1 MDKKMKKDSLLKS
14 SLWISISGIIS
25 RILAVVYIIP
35 WNIWIGPLAVNAANA
50 MYGKVYN
57 IYNLFLIIA
66 TAGIPSAISKEVA
79 AHNALGRFDQSEKLF
94 KKYSFYMTLVGIG
107 CAAIM
112 FFGAKYVAIVLAAGD
127 MRVVTPIKYLS
138 VAMLIIPALGI
149 LRGYIQGY
157 AFISYSAFSQ
167 VIEQIARVT
176 YMLYATYTIMIL
188 QKGNYIS
195 AVNQSTLASFIGA
208 TLAYVFLL
216 WIRVKVRRSVTIDD
230 IKTKDDLPT
239 DETIDINF
247 GSMLRSAIPFLLVDT
262 IMTVLQLFDQTTFTW
277 IYQLILHASEK
288 TIDNLYA
295 MFGFQANKIIM
306 VLVSLAISV
315 SASVI
320 PALSAMVSKKVSNE
334 YIQNFMRK
342 IVQFTVFIIL
352 PATFGVMAISRQLW
366 TAFVF
371 YDQSILGSKVLI
383 VSCFEAFFY
392 CLFMILENILQVTHH
407 MKKSMIYLVIAYLL
421 KIVLQLPLTLALGV
435 YGPVVA
441 TTIAFVIMSHFAFRL
456 INKEFAIVDKELG
469 KKLIHILIDGL
480 IMLVVVVVANLL
492 IVQVISDATKVG
504 AIIVI
509 AICGVLGILVYGFLS
524 YKDGS
529 LNILKDIR
537 DTKIY

>member
-1 MDKKMKKDSLLKS
+1 MKKDSLLKS

-25 RILAVVYIIP
+25 RVLAVVYIIP

-79 AHNALGRFDQSEKLF
+79 AHNALGRYDQSEKLF
-94 KKYSFYMTLVGIG
+94 KKYSIYMTLVGIV
-107 CAAIM
+107 CAAVM

-188 QKGNYIS
+188 QKGNYVS

-216 WIRVKVRRSVTIDD
+216 WIRVRVRKSTTIED
-230 IKTKDDLPT
+230 IKTSPEPT
-239 DETIDINF
+239 ETNLDINF
-247 GSMLRSAIPFLLVDT
+247 SSMLRSAIPFLLVDT

-320 PALSAMVSKKVSNE
+320 PALSAMVSKKASNE
-334 YIQNFMRK
+334 EVQNFMRK
-342 IVQFTVFIIL
+342 IVQFTFFIIV
-352 PATFGVMAISRQLW
+352 PATFGVIAISRQLW

-392 CLFMILENILQVTHH
+392 CTFMILENILQVTRH
-407 MKKSMIYLVIAYLL
+407 MKKSMVYLAIAYLL
-421 KIVLQLPLTLALGV
+421 KVVLQLPLTLALGV
-435 YGPVVA
+435 YGPVTA
-441 TTIAFVIMSHFAFRL
+441 TGISFTIMSYFAFRL
-456 INKEFAIVDKELG
+456 INKQFQIIDQVLA
-469 KKLIHILIDGL
+469 KKLIRILIDGI
-480 IMLVVVVVANLL
+480 IMLVVVGVANFL
-492 IVQVISDATKVG
+492 VVKVISDATKVG

-509 AICGVLGILVYGFLS
+509 IICGILGILVYGILS

-529 LNILKDIR
+529 LKIMKEIR

>member
-1 MDKKMKKDSLLKS
+1 MEKQMKKDSLLKS
-14 SLWISISGIIS
+14 SLWISISGILS
-25 RILAVVYIIP
+25 RILSVVYIIP
-35 WNIWIGPLAVNAANA
+35 WNIWIGPLAVGAANA
-50 MYGKVYN
+50 LYGKVYN

-79 AHNALGRFDQSEKLF
+79 AHNALGRYDQSEKLF
-94 KKYSFYMTLVGIG
+94 KKYTIYMSLVGIVL
-107 CAAIM
+107 AFIM

-167 VIEQIARVT
+167 VIEQIARVA
-176 YMLYATYTIMIL
+176 YMLYATYTIMVL
-188 QKGNYIS
+188 QKGNYMS

-208 TLAYVFLL
+208 TLAYLFLL
-216 WIRVKVRRSVTIDD
+216 WIRVKVRRSITVTDV
-230 IKTKDDLPT
+230 KDTADVPEG
-239 DETIDINF
+239 DVPDINF
-247 GSMLRSAIPFLLVDT
+247 SSMLRSAIPFLLVDT

-277 IYQLILHASEK
+277 IYELILHASQR

-295 MFGFQANKIIM
+295 MFGFQANKLIM

-320 PALSAMVSKKVSNE
+320 PALSAMVSRKVGGE
-334 YIQNFMRK
+334 KVRKLMQN

-352 PATFGVMAISRQLW
+352 PATFGMIAISRQLW
-366 TAFVF
+366 TVFVF

-392 CLFMILENILQVTHH
+392 CVFMILENILQVTHH
-407 MKKSMIYLVIAYLL
+407 VKKSLIYLAIAYLI
-421 KIVLQLPLTLALGV
+421 KVVLQLPLTLALGV
-435 YGPVVA
+435 YGPLA
-441 TTIAFVIMSHFAFRL
+441 ASTIAFMITGHFAFRL
-456 INKEFAIVDKELG
+456 INKQFQIINKELG
-469 KKLIHILIDGL
+469 KKLLRILLDGL
-480 IMLVVVVVANLL
+480 IMLVVVAIADFFVVK
-492 IVQVISDATKVG
+492 VISDATKIG
-504 AIIVI
+504 ASIVI
-509 AICGVLGILVYGFLS
+509 IICGLIGVAVYGFLS

-529 LNILKDIR
+529 LKILKDIR
-537 DTKIY
+537 DTDIY

>member
-1 MDKKMKKDSLLKS
+1 MKKDSLLKS
-14 SLWISISGIIS
+14 SLWISLSGILS
-25 RILAVVYIIP
+25 RILSVVYIIP
-35 WNIWIGPLAVNAANA
+35 WNIWIGPLAVGAANA
-50 MYGKVYN
+50 LYGKVYN

-79 AHNALGRFDQSEKLF
+79 AHNALGRYDQSEKLF
-94 KKYSFYMTLVGIG
+94 KKYTFYMSLVGLV
-107 CAAIM
+107 CAGIM

-138 VAMLIIPALGI
+138 VAMLVIPALGI

-167 VIEQIARVT
+167 VIEQIARVA

-188 QKGNYIS
+188 QKGNYMT

-208 TLAYVFLL
+208 TLAYLFLI
-216 WIRVKVRRSVTIDD
+216 WIRIKVRRSVTIEDV
-230 IKTKDDLPT
+230 KTTKDLP
-239 DETIDINF
+239 ENGPEISF
-247 GSMLRSAIPFLLVDT
+247 SSMLRSAIPFLLVDT

-277 IYQLILHASEK
+277 IYELILHASQR
-288 TIDNLYA
+288 TIDDLYA
-295 MFGFQANKIIM
+295 MFGFQANKLIM

-320 PALSAMVSKKVSNE
+320 PALSAMVSRKIEDSQ
-334 YIQNFMRK
+334 IQKLMRN

-352 PATFGVMAISRQLW
+352 PATFGMMAISRQLW
-366 TAFVF
+366 TVFVF
-371 YDQSILGSKVLI
+371 YNQSALGSKVLI

-392 CLFMILENILQVTHH
+392 CAFMILENILQVTHH
-407 MKKSMIYLVIAYLL
+407 VKKSMLYLVIAYLI

-435 YGPVVA
+435 YGPLTA
-441 TTIAFVIMSHFAFRL
+441 STIAFLVMSYFAFRL
-456 INKEFAIVDKELG
+456 INQQFHIVDKELG
-469 KKLIHILIDGL
+469 KRLSKILLDGIVMLIVVAVADF
-480 IMLVVVVVANLL
+480 LVVK
-492 IVQVISDATKVG
+492 VISDATKIG
-504 AIIVI
+504 AMIVI
-509 AICGVLGILVYGFLS
+509 IICGLIGIAVYGFMS

-529 LNILKDIR
+529 LKILKEIR

>member
-25 RILAVVYIIP
+25 RVLAVVYIIP

-79 AHNALGRFDQSEKLF
+79 AHNALGRYDQSEKLF
-94 KKYSFYMTLVGIG
+94 KKYSIYMTLVGIV
-107 CAAIM
+107 CAAVM

-167 VIEQIARVT
+167 VIEQIARVA

-188 QKGNYIS
+188 QKGNYVS

-216 WIRVKVRRSVTIDD
+216 WIRVRVRKSTTIED
-230 IKTKDDLPT
+230 IKTSPEPT
-239 DETIDINF
+239 ETNLDINF
-247 GSMLRSAIPFLLVDT
+247 SSMLRSAIPFLLVDT

-320 PALSAMVSKKVSNE
+320 PALSAMVSKKASNE
-334 YIQNFMRK
+334 EVQNFMRK
-342 IVQFTVFIIL
+342 IVQFTFFIIV
-352 PATFGVMAISRQLW
+352 PATFGVIAISRQLW

-392 CLFMILENILQVTHH
+392 CTFMILENILQVTRH
-407 MKKSMIYLVIAYLL
+407 MKKSMVYLAIAYLL
-421 KIVLQLPLTLALGV
+421 KVVLQLPLTLALGV
-435 YGPVVA
+435 YGPVTA
-441 TTIAFVIMSHFAFRL
+441 TGISFTIMSYFAFRL
-456 INKEFAIVDKELG
+456 INKQFQIVDQVLA
-469 KKLIHILIDGL
+469 KKLIRILIDGI
-480 IMLVVVVVANLL
+480 IMLVVVGVANFL
-492 IVQVISDATKVG
+492 VVKVISDATKVG

-509 AICGVLGILVYGFLS
+509 IICGILGILVYGILS

-529 LNILKDIR
+529 LKIMKEIR
-537 DTKIY
+537 DAKLY

>member
-1 MDKKMKKDSLLKS
+1 MKKDSLLKS

-25 RILAVVYIIP
+25 RVLAVIYIIP
-35 WNIWIGPLAVNAANA
+35 WNIWIGPVAVYAANA

-79 AHNALGRFDQSEKLF
+79 AHNAIGRFDQSEKLF
-94 KKYSFYMTLVGIG
+94 KKYTIYMSLVGIV
-107 CAAIM
+107 CAGVM

-138 VAMLIIPALGI
+138 IAMLIIPALGI

-167 VIEQIARVT
+167 VIEQIARVA
-176 YMLYATYTIMIL
+176 YMLYATYTIMVL
-188 QKGNYIS
+188 QKGNYVS

-208 TLAYVFLL
+208 TLAYIFLL
-216 WIRVKVRRSVTIDD
+216 WIRVKVRKTVTIDD
-230 IKTKDDLPT
+230 VRKTNDLPN
-239 DETIDINF
+239 DAPDSDINF
-247 GSMLRSAIPFLLVDT
+247 SSMLRSAIPFLLVDT

-277 IYQLILHASEK
+277 IYQLILHASQN
-288 TIDNLYA
+288 TIDTLYA

-320 PALSAMVSKKVSNE
+320 PALSAMVSRKVKDE
-334 YIQNFMRK
+334 EIRTFMRK

-371 YDQSILGSKVLI
+371 YNQSILGSKVLI

-392 CLFMILENILQVTHH
+392 CVFMILENILQVTHH
-407 MKKSMIYLVIAYLL
+407 MKKSMIYLAIAYII
-421 KIVLQLPLTLALGV
+421 KIALQVPLTVTLGV

-441 TTIAFVIMSHFAFRL
+441 TTISFVIMSHFAFRL
-456 INKEFAIVDKELG
+456 INKQFQIVDKELG

-480 IMLVVVVVANLL
+480 VMLAVVVIANFF
-492 IVQVISDATKVG
+492 IVKVISDATKVG
-504 AIIVI
+504 AILVI
-509 AICGVLGILVYGFLS
+509 IICGIIGVLVYGFLS

-529 LNILKDIR
+529 LKILKEIR

>member
-1 MDKKMKKDSLLKS
+1 MKKDSLLKS
-14 SLWISISGIIS
+14 SMWISISGILS
-25 RILAVVYIIP
+25 RVLSVVYIIP
-35 WNIWIGPLAVNAANA
+35 WNIWIGPVAVGAANA
-50 MYGKVYN
+50 LYGKVYN

-79 AHNALGRFDQSEKLF
+79 AHNALGRYDQSEKLF
-94 KKYSFYMTLVGIG
+94 KKYTIYMSLVGIVL
-107 CAAIM
+107 AFVM

-138 VAMLIIPALGI
+138 IAMLVIPALGI

-167 VIEQIARVT
+167 VIEQIARVA

-188 QKGNYIS
+188 QKGNYMS

-208 TLAYVFLL
+208 TLAYLFLL
-216 WIRVKVRRSVTIDD
+216 WIRVKVRRSVTVTD
-230 IKTKDDLPT
+230 IKDTAELPT
-239 DETIDINF
+239 EDVPDINF
-247 GSMLRSAIPFLLVDT
+247 SSMLRSAIPFLLVDT

-277 IYQLILHASEK
+277 IYELILHASQK
-288 TIDNLYA
+288 TIDDLYA
-295 MFGFQANKIIM
+295 MFGFQANKLIM

-320 PALSAMVSKKVSNE
+320 PALSAMVSRKVGE
-334 YIQNFMRK
+334 DQVRKLMQN

-352 PATFGVMAISRQLW
+352 PATFGMIAIGRQLW
-366 TAFVF
+366 TVFVF
-371 YDQSILGSKVLI
+371 YDQSILGSKVLA

-392 CLFMILENILQVTHH
+392 CVFMILENILQVTHH
-407 MKKSMIYLVIAYLL
+407 VKKSMVYLGLAYLI

-435 YGPVVA
+435 YGPLVA
-441 TTIAFVIMSHFAFRL
+441 STVAFMVMGHFAFRL
-456 INKEFAIVDKELG
+456 INKEFQIINKDLG
-469 KKLIHILIDGL
+469 KKLIKILIDGL
-480 IMLVVVVVANLL
+480 IMLVVVVAADFLV
-492 IVQVISDATKVG
+492 VKVISDATKIG
-504 AIIVI
+504 ASIVI
-509 AICGVLGILVYGFLS
+509 IICGLIGVAVYGFLS

-529 LNILKDIR
+529 LKILKEIR

>member
-1 MDKKMKKDSLLKS
+1 MKKDSLLKS
-14 SLWISISGIIS
+14 SLWISLSGILS
-25 RILAVVYIIP
+25 RILSVIYIIP
-35 WNIWIGPLAVNAANA
+35 WNIWIGPVAVGAANA
-50 MYGKVYN
+50 LYGKVYN

-94 KKYSFYMTLVGIG
+94 KKYTIYMSLVGIVL
-107 CAAIM
+107 AFIM

-167 VIEQIARVT
+167 VIEQIARVA
-176 YMLYATYTIMIL
+176 YMLYATYTIMVL
-188 QKGNYIS
+188 QKGNYMT

-208 TLAYVFLL
+208 TLAYLFLL
-216 WIRVKVRRSVTIDD
+216 WIRIKVRRSVTVTD
-230 IKTKDDLPT
+230 IKTTNDIPT
-239 DETIDINF
+239 DENTPDINF
-247 GSMLRSAIPFLLVDT
+247 NSMLRSAIPFLLVDT
-262 IMTVLQLFDQTTFTW
+262 IMTVLQLFDQTTFSW
-277 IYQLILHASEK
+277 IYELILHASQR
-288 TIDNLYA
+288 TIDDLYA
-295 MFGFQANKIIM
+295 MFGFQANKLIM

-315 SASVI
+315 SSSVI
-320 PALSAMVSKKVSNE
+320 PALSAMISRKVGTE
-334 YIQNFMRK
+334 QIQKLMRN

-352 PATFGVMAISRQLW
+352 PATFGMIAISRQLW
-366 TAFVF
+366 TVFVF

-392 CLFMILENILQVTHH
+392 CVFMILENILQVSHH
-407 MKKSMIYLVIAYLL
+407 VKKSLIYLAIAYLL
-421 KIVLQLPLTLALGV
+421 KVVLQLPLTLALGV
-435 YGPVVA
+435 YGPLVA
-441 TTIAFVIMSHFAFRL
+441 STIAFMVMGHFAFRL
-456 INKEFAIVDKELG
+456 INKQFQVVDKDLG
-469 KKLIHILIDGL
+469 KKLLRILIDGL
-480 IMLVVVVVANLL
+480 IMLVVVAVADFLVVK
-492 IVQVISDATKVG
+492 VISDATKIG
-504 AIIVI
+504 ATIVI
-509 AICGVLGILVYGFLS
+509 IICGLIGVAVYGFLS

>member
-1 MDKKMKKDSLLKS
+1 MKKDSLLKS
-14 SLWISISGIIS
+14 SLWISLSGILS
-25 RILAVVYIIP
+25 RVLSVVYIIP
-35 WNIWIGPLAVNAANA
+35 WNIWIGPVAVGAANA
-50 MYGKVYN
+50 LYGKVYN

-79 AHNALGRFDQSEKLF
+79 AHNALGRYDQSEKLF
-94 KKYSFYMTLVGIG
+94 KKYTIYMSLVGIVL
-107 CAAIM
+107 AFIM

-167 VIEQIARVT
+167 VIEQIARVA
-176 YMLYATYTIMIL
+176 YMLYATYTIMVL
-188 QKGNYIS
+188 QKGNYMS

-208 TLAYVFLL
+208 TLAYLFLL
-216 WIRVKVRRSVTIDD
+216 WIRVKVRRSVTVTD
-230 IKTKDDLPT
+230 IKTVTDLPI
-239 DETIDINF
+239 DETTPDINF
-247 GSMLRSAIPFLLVDT
+247 NSMLRSAIPFLLVDT

-277 IYQLILHASEK
+277 IYELILHASQR

-295 MFGFQANKIIM
+295 MFGFQANKLIM

-320 PALSAMVSKKVSNE
+320 PALSAMVSRKVGQE
-334 YIQNFMRK
+334 QIQKLMRN
-342 IVQFTVFIIL
+342 IVQFTLFIIL
-352 PATFGVMAISRQLW
+352 PATFGMIAISRQLW
-366 TAFVF
+366 TVFVF
-371 YDQSILGSKVLI
+371 YDQSVLGSKVLI

-392 CLFMILENILQVTHH
+392 CLFMILENILQVSHH
-407 MKKSMIYLVIAYLL
+407 VKKSLLYLVIAYLI

-435 YGPVVA
+435 YGPLTA
-441 TTIAFVIMSHFAFRL
+441 STIAFLLMSYFAFRL
-456 INKEFAIVDKELG
+456 INKQFQIVNKDLA
-469 KKLIHILIDGL
+469 KKLFRIFIDGL
-480 IMLVVVVVANLL
+480 IMLLVVAVADFL
-492 IVQVISDATKVG
+492 VVKVISDATKVG
-504 AIIVI
+504 AAIVI
-509 AICGVLGILVYGFLS
+509 IICGLIGVAVYGLLS

-529 LNILKDIR
+529 LKILKDIR

>member
-1 MDKKMKKDSLLKS
+1 MKKDSLLKS

-25 RILAVVYIIP
+25 RILAVIYIIP
-35 WNIWIGPLAVNAANA
+35 WNIWIGPVAVYAANA

-57 IYNLFLIIA
+57 IYNLFLVIA

-79 AHNALGRFDQSEKLF
+79 AHNAIGRFDQSEKLF
-94 KKYSFYMTLVGIG
+94 KKYTIYMTLVGLV
-107 CAAIM
+107 CAAVM

-138 VAMLIIPALGI
+138 IAMLIIPALGI

-167 VIEQIARVT
+167 VIEQIARVA

-188 QKGNYIS
+188 QKGNYVS
-195 AVNQSTLASFIGA
+195 AVNQSTLASFIGS
-208 TLAYVFLL
+208 TLAYIFIL
-216 WIRVKVRRSVTIDD
+216 WIRIKVRKSVTIEDVKRTD
-230 IKTKDDLPT
+230 NLPN
-239 DETIDINF
+239 DETTTDINF
-247 GSMLRSAIPFLLVDT
+247 SSMLKSAIPFLLVDT

-277 IYQLILHASEK
+277 IYQLILHASQK

-320 PALSAMVSKKVSNE
+320 PALSAMVSRKVSNNE
-334 YIQNFMRK
+334 IQNFMRK
-342 IVQFTVFIIL
+342 IVQFTIFIIL
-352 PATFGVMAISRQLW
+352 PATFGVIAISRQLW

-371 YDQSILGSKVLI
+371 YNQSILGSKILI

-392 CLFMILENILQVTHH
+392 CVFMILENILQVTNH
-407 MKKSMIYLVIAYLL
+407 MKKSMLYLLIAYIL
-421 KIVLQLPLTLALGV
+421 KIVLQLPLTLLLGV

-456 INKEFAIVDKELG
+456 INKQFQIIDQ
-469 KKLIHILIDGL
+469 KLAKGLLHIFIDGL
-480 IMLVVVVVANLL
+480 IMLVVVAISNFLL
-492 IVQVISDATKVG
+492 VKVISDATKIG

-509 AICGVLGILVYGFLS
+509 IICGIIGILVYGFLS

-529 LNILKDIR
+529 LKILKEIR

>member
-1 MDKKMKKDSLLKS
+1 MKKDSLLKS

-25 RILAVVYIIP
+25 RVLAVVYIIP
-35 WNIWIGPLAVNAANA
+35 WNIWIGPAAVYAANA

-94 KKYSFYMTLVGIG
+94 KKYTFYMTLVGIG
-107 CAAIM
+107 CAAVM

-138 VAMLIIPALGI
+138 IAMLIIPALGI

-167 VIEQIARVT
+167 VIEQIARVA

-208 TLAYVFLL
+208 TLAYLFLL
-216 WIRVKVRRSVTIDD
+216 WIRVKVRRSTTIED
-230 IKTKDDLPT
+230 IKPPKNVAPAS
-239 DETIDINF
+239 DINF
-247 GSMLRSAIPFLLVDT
+247 GSMLKSAIPFLLVDT

-277 IYQLILHASEK
+277 IYQLILHASQK

-320 PALSAMVSKKVSNE
+320 PALSAMVSRKVENKE
-334 YIQNFMRK
+334 VQNFMRK
-342 IVQFTVFIIL
+342 IMQFTIFIIL
-352 PATFGVMAISRQLW
+352 PATFGVIAISRQLW

-371 YDQSILGSKVLI
+371 YNQSILGAKVLI

-392 CLFMILENILQVTHH
+392 CSFMILENILQVTNH
-407 MKKSMIYLVIAYLL
+407 MKKSMIYLAIAYLI
-421 KIVLQLPLTLALGV
+421 KIILQLPMTLMLGV

-441 TTIAFVIMSHFAFRL
+441 TTIAFVIMSYFDFRL
-456 INKEFAIVDKELG
+456 LNKQFQIIDKVLA
-469 KKLIHILIDGL
+469 KKLFRIFIDGL
-480 IMLVVVVVANLL
+480 IMLVVVGIANLL
-492 IVQVISDATKVG
+492 IVQVISEATKVG

-509 AICGVLGILVYGFLS
+509 IICGILGILVYGFLS

-529 LNILKDIR
+529 LKILKEIR

>member
-1 MDKKMKKDSLLKS
+1 MKKDSLLKS
-14 SLWISISGIIS
+14 SLWISLSGILS
-25 RILAVVYIIP
+25 RILSVIYIIP
-35 WNIWIGPLAVNAANA
+35 WNIWIGPIAVGAANA
-50 MYGKVYN
+50 LYGKVYN

-94 KKYSFYMTLVGIG
+94 KKYTIYMSLVGVVL
-107 CAAIM
+107 AFIM

-167 VIEQIARVT
+167 VIEQIARVA

-188 QKGNYIS
+188 QKGNYMT

-208 TLAYVFLL
+208 TLAYLFLL
-216 WIRVKVRRSVTIDD
+216 WIRIKVRRSVTVTD
-230 IKTKDDLPT
+230 IKTTTDIPT
-239 DETIDINF
+239 DENTPDINF
-247 GSMLRSAIPFLLVDT
+247 NSMLRSAIPFLLVDT
-262 IMTVLQLFDQTTFTW
+262 IMTVLQLFDQTTFSW
-277 IYQLILHASEK
+277 IYELILHASQR
-288 TIDNLYA
+288 TIDDLYA
-295 MFGFQANKIIM
+295 MFGFQANKLIM

-315 SASVI
+315 SSSVI
-320 PALSAMVSKKVSNE
+320 PALSAMISRKVGTE
-334 YIQNFMRK
+334 QIQKLMRN

-352 PATFGVMAISRQLW
+352 PATFGMIAISRQLW
-366 TAFVF
+366 TVFVF
-371 YDQSILGSKVLI
+371 YDQSILGSKVLM

-392 CLFMILENILQVTHH
+392 CVFMILENILQVSHH
-407 MKKSMIYLVIAYLL
+407 VKKSLIYLAIAYLL
-421 KIVLQLPLTLALGV
+421 KVVLQLPLTLAMGV
-435 YGPVVA
+435 YGPLVA
-441 TTIAFVIMSHFAFRL
+441 STIAFMVMGHFAFRL
-456 INKEFAIVDKELG
+456 INKQFQVVDKALG
-469 KKLIHILIDGL
+469 KKLLRILIDGL
-480 IMLVVVVVANLL
+480 IMLVVVAVADFLVVK
-492 IVQVISDATKVG
+492 VISDATKIG
-504 AIIVI
+504 ATIVI
-509 AICGVLGILVYGFLS
+509 IICGLIGVAVYGFLS

>member
-25 RILAVVYIIP
+25 RVLAVVYIIP

-79 AHNALGRFDQSEKLF
+79 AHNALGRYDQSEKLF
-94 KKYSFYMTLVGIG
+94 KKYSIYMTLVGIV
-107 CAAIM
+107 CAAVM

-188 QKGNYIS
+188 QKGNYVS

-216 WIRVKVRRSVTIDD
+216 WIRVRVRKSTTIED
-230 IKTKDDLPT
+230 IKTSPEPT
-239 DETIDINF
+239 ETNLDINF
-247 GSMLRSAIPFLLVDT
+247 SSMLRSAIPFLLVDT

-320 PALSAMVSKKVSNE
+320 PALSAMVSKKASNE
-334 YIQNFMRK
+334 EVQNFMRK
-342 IVQFTVFIIL
+342 IVQFTFFIIV
-352 PATFGVMAISRQLW
+352 PATFGVIAISRQLW

-392 CLFMILENILQVTHH
+392 CTFMILENILQVTRH
-407 MKKSMIYLVIAYLL
+407 MKKSMVYLAIAYLL
-421 KIVLQLPLTLALGV
+421 KVVLQLPLTLALGV
-435 YGPVVA
+435 YGPVTA
-441 TTIAFVIMSHFAFRL
+441 TGISFTIMSYFAFRL
-456 INKEFAIVDKELG
+456 INKQFQIIDQVLA
-469 KKLIHILIDGL
+469 KKLIRILIDGI
-480 IMLVVVVVANLL
+480 IMLVVVGVANFL
-492 IVQVISDATKVG
+492 VVKVISDATKVG

-509 AICGVLGILVYGFLS
+509 IICGILGILVYGILS

-529 LNILKDIR
+529 LKIMKEIR

>member
-1 MDKKMKKDSLLKS
+1 MKKDSLLKS

-25 RILAVVYIIP
+25 RVLAVVYIIP
-35 WNIWIGPLAVNAANA
+35 WNIWIGPVAVYAANA

-79 AHNALGRFDQSEKLF
+79 AHNAIGRFDQSEKLF
-94 KKYSFYMTLVGIG
+94 KKYTFYMTLVGIV
-107 CAAIM
+107 CAAVM

-138 VAMLIIPALGI
+138 IAMLIIPALGI

-167 VIEQIARVT
+167 VIEQIARVA
-176 YMLYATYTIMIL
+176 YMLYATYTIMVM
-188 QKGNYIS
+188 QKGNYVS
-195 AVNQSTLASFIGA
+195 AVNQSTFASFIGA
-208 TLAYVFLL
+208 TLAYIFLL
-216 WIRVKVRRSVTIDD
+216 WIRIKVRKTVTIDD
-230 IKTKDDLPT
+230 VKKANDLPN
-239 DETIDINF
+239 DAPDSDINF
-247 GSMLRSAIPFLLVDT
+247 SSMLRSAIPFLLVDT

-277 IYQLILHASEK
+277 IYQLILHASQH
-288 TIDNLYA
+288 TIDTLYA

-320 PALSAMVSKKVSNE
+320 PALSAMVSRKVKDE
-334 YIQNFMRK
+334 EIRTFMRK

-371 YDQSILGSKVLI
+371 YNQSILGSKVLI

-392 CLFMILENILQVTHH
+392 CIFMILENILQVTHH
-407 MKKSMIYLVIAYLL
+407 MKKSMIYLAIAYLL
-421 KIVLQLPLTLALGV
+421 KIVLQVPLTVTLGV

-441 TTIAFVIMSHFAFRL
+441 TTISFVIMSHFAFRL
-456 INKEFAIVDKELG
+456 INKQFQIVDKDLG

-480 IMLVVVVVANLL
+480 VMLAVVVLSNFL
-492 IVQVISDATKVG
+492 IVKVISDATKVG

-509 AICGVLGILVYGFLS
+509 IICGIIGILVYGFLS

-529 LNILKDIR
+529 LKILKEIR

>member
-1 MDKKMKKDSLLKS
+1 MKKDSLLKS

-25 RILAVVYIIP
+25 RVLAVVYIIP
-35 WNIWIGPLAVNAANA
+35 WNIWIGPVAVYAANA

-94 KKYSFYMTLVGIG
+94 KKYTFYMSLVGLA

-138 VAMLIIPALGI
+138 IAMLIIPALGI

-167 VIEQIARVT
+167 VIEQIARVA
-176 YMLYATYTIMIL
+176 YMLYATYTIMVL

-208 TLAYVFLL
+208 TLAYIFLL
-216 WIRVKVRRSVTIDD
+216 WIRVKVRKSVTVEDV
-230 IKTKDDLPT
+230 KQTATVP
-239 DETIDINF
+239 DEEVSDINF

-277 IYQLILHASEK
+277 IYQLILHASQH
-288 TIDNLYA
+288 TIDTLYA

-320 PALSAMVSKKVSNE
+320 PALSAMISRKVSNSE
-334 YIQNFMRK
+334 IQNFMRK
-342 IVQFTVFIIL
+342 IVQFTVLIIL

-371 YDQSILGSKVLI
+371 YNQSILGSKVLI

-392 CLFMILENILQVTHH
+392 CVFMILENILQVTHH
-407 MKKSMIYLVIAYLL
+407 MKKSMVYLALAYLI
-421 KIVLQLPLTLALGV
+421 KIVLQVPLTVTLGV

-441 TTIAFVIMSHFAFRL
+441 TTISFVIMSHFAFRL
-456 INKEFAIVDKELG
+456 INKEFQIVDKVLG
-469 KKLIHILIDGL
+469 KKLLRILLDGI
-480 IMLVVVVVANLL
+480 IMLVVVALANFL
-492 IVQVISDATKVG
+492 IVKVISDATKVG
-504 AIIVI
+504 AIIDI
-509 AICGVLGILVYGFLS
+509 AICGVIGILVYGFLS

-529 LNILKDIR
+529 LKILKEIR

>member
-1 MDKKMKKDSLLKS
+1 MKKDSLLKS
-14 SLWISISGIIS
+14 SLWISISGILS
-25 RILAVVYIIP
+25 RILSVVYIIP
-35 WNIWIGPLAVNAANA
+35 WNLWIGPVAVGAANA
-50 MYGKVYN
+50 LYGKVYN

-94 KKYSFYMTLVGIG
+94 KKYTIYMSLVGIVL
-107 CAAIM
+107 AFIM

-138 VAMLIIPALGI
+138 IAMLIIPALGI

-167 VIEQIARVT
+167 VIEQIARVA

-188 QKGNYIS
+188 QKGSYMA

-216 WIRVKVRRSVTIDD
+216 WIRIRVRKTVTVPD
-230 IKTKDDLPT
+230 IKPSDNVKDSGP
-239 DETIDINF
+239 EISFN
-247 GSMLRSAIPFLLVDT
+247 SMLRSAIPFLLVDT

-277 IYQLILHASEK
+277 IYELILHASQK
-288 TIDNLYA
+288 TIDDLYA
-295 MFGFQANKIIM
+295 MFGFQANKLIM

-320 PALSAMVSKKVSNE
+320 PALSAMITRKSGLKTVQKLM
-334 YIQNFMRK
+334 QN
-342 IVQFTVFIIL
+342 IVQFTFFIIL
-352 PATFGVMAISRQLW
+352 PATFGMMAISRQLW
-366 TAFVF
+366 TVFVF

-383 VSCFEAFFY
+383 VSCIEAFFY

-407 MKKSMIYLVIAYLL
+407 VRKSLVYLAFAYIIKMI
-421 KIVLQLPLTLALGV
+421 LQVPLTVSLGV
-435 YGPVVA
+435 YGPVTA
-441 TTIAFVIMSHFAFRL
+441 TAISFILMSYFAFRL
-456 INKEFAIVDKELG
+456 INKQFQIINKDLG
-469 KKLIHILIDGL
+469 KKLLRIFIDG
-480 IMLVVVVVANLL
+480 IVMLVVVAVANFF
-492 IVQVISDATKVG
+492 IVKVISDATKIG
-504 AIIVI
+504 AVIVI
-509 AICGVLGILVYGFLS
+509 IICGLIGIIVYGFLA

-529 LNILKDIR
+529 LSILKDIR

>member
-1 MDKKMKKDSLLKS
+1 
-14 SLWISISGIIS
+14 
-25 RILAVVYIIP
+25 
-35 WNIWIGPLAVNAANA
+35 
-50 MYGKVYN
+50 
-57 IYNLFLIIA
+57 
-66 TAGIPSAISKEVA
+66 
-79 AHNALGRFDQSEKLF
+79 
-94 KKYSFYMTLVGIG
+94 
-107 CAAIM
+107 
-112 FFGAKYVAIVLAAGD
+112 
-127 MRVVTPIKYLS
+127 
-138 VAMLIIPALGI
+138 
-149 LRGYIQGY
+149 
-157 AFISYSAFSQ
+157 
-167 VIEQIARVT
+167 
-176 YMLYATYTIMIL
+176 
-188 QKGNYIS
+188 
-195 AVNQSTLASFIGA
+195 
-208 TLAYVFLL
+208 
-216 WIRVKVRRSVTIDD
+216 
-230 IKTKDDLPT
+230 
-239 DETIDINF
+239 
-247 GSMLRSAIPFLLVDT
+247 MLRSAIPFLLVDT

-407 MKKSMIYLVIAYLL
+407 MKKSMIYLAIAYLL

-456 INKEFAIVDKELG
+456 INKQFAIVDKELG
-469 KKLIHILIDGL
+469 KKLIRILIDGV

>member
-1 MDKKMKKDSLLKS
+1 MENKMKKDSLLKS

-25 RILAVVYIIP
+25 RILAVIYIIP
-35 WNIWIGPLAVNAANA
+35 WNIWIGPVAVYAANA

-94 KKYSFYMTLVGIG
+94 KKYTIYMTLVGIV

-138 VAMLIIPALGI
+138 IAMLIIPALGI

-167 VIEQIARVT
+167 VIEQIARVA
-176 YMLYATYTIMIL
+176 YMLYATYTIMVL
-188 QKGNYIS
+188 QKGNYVS

-208 TLAYVFLL
+208 TLAYIFLL
-216 WIRVKVRRSVTIDD
+216 WIRVRVRKSVTVEDV
-230 IKTKDDLPT
+230 KQTTTVP
-239 DETIDINF
+239 DEEVADINF
-247 GSMLRSAIPFLLVDT
+247 SSMLRSAIPFLLVDT

-277 IYQLILHASEK
+277 IYQLILHASQK

-320 PALSAMVSKKVSNE
+320 PALSAMVSRKVKDE
-334 YIQNFMRK
+334 EIQNFMRK
-342 IVQFTVFIIL
+342 IVQFTLFIII
-352 PATFGVMAISRQLW
+352 PATFGVIAISRQLW

-371 YDQSILGSKVLI
+371 YNQSILGSKVLI

-392 CLFMILENILQVTHH
+392 CVFMILENILQVTHH
-407 MKKSMIYLVIAYLL
+407 MKKSMIYLALAYLI
-421 KIVLQLPLTLALGV
+421 KIVLQLPLTVTLGV

-441 TTIAFVIMSHFAFRL
+441 TTISFMIMGHFAFRL
-456 INKEFAIVDKELG
+456 INKQFQIINQDIG
-469 KKLIHILIDGL
+469 KKLLRILIDGI
-480 IMLVVVVVANLL
+480 IMLIVVAIANFL
-492 IVQVISDATKVG
+492 IVKVISDATKVG
-504 AIIVI
+504 AIIDI
-509 AICGVLGILVYGFLS
+509 AICGIIGIGVYGFLT

-529 LNILKDIR
+529 LKILKDIR